1 MGWEGLSN
9 GQTKTARVREPLITM
24 NNTNDSINLT
34 VDKFIFQF
42 PIGLRYSEA
51 GLWIRQEE
59 SLVRLGLSD
68 FAQQRNGD
76 IAFANVT
83 PTGSI
88 LDVGDEIA
96 SIETVKVN
104 ISLPSPVKGT
114 IVEVNSIL
122 QESPELINQD
132 PYGKGWMV
140 VLRVEDLERK
150 LGALLDA
157 ETYSK
162 LAKQQAEAELK
173 Y

>member
-1 MGWEGLSN
+1 M
-9 GQTKTARVREPLITM
+9 T
-24 NNTNDSINLT
+24 NTPNDVIKLT

-42 PIGLRYSEA
+42 PKDLRYSEA
-51 GLWIRQEE
+51 GLWIRQEG

-76 IAFANVT
+76 VAFANLAS
-83 PTGSI
+83 TGTV
-88 LDVGDEIA
+88 LDAGDEIA

-104 ISLPSPVKGT
+104 ISLPSPIKGT

-122 QESPELINQD
+122 QDSPELINQD

-140 VLRVEDLERK
+140 VMRVEELERQ
-150 LGALLDA
+150 LGKLLDA

-162 LAKQQAEAELK
+162 LVRQKAEAELK
-173 Y
+173 S